1 MSQFPLNPG
10 QLTLADLRAWY
21 FEPQQ
26 LELAES
32 AIEDIERSAAT
43 VQKVLDKGRVVYG
56 INTGFGL
63 LANNHFRLGRQW
75 IAIHRI
81 YKDRTG
87 C

>member
-43 VQKVLDKGRVVYG
+43 VQKVLDKGALFTVL
-56 INTGFGL
+56 IP
-63 LANNHFRLGRQW
+63 AS
-75 IAIHRI
+75 ACSPIHAFHP
-81 YKDRTG
+81 KS
-87 C
+87 

>member
-43 VQKVLDKGRVVYG
+43 HKKYWIKGALFTVS
-56 INTGFGL
+56 IP
-63 LANNHFRLGRQW
+63 AS
-75 IAIHRI
+75 ACSPIHAFHP
-81 YKDRTG
+81 KS
-87 C
+87 